1 MKKKKTYF
9 VYFTLAIFSSTITYL
24 FVSEKQGRDLVGLFI
39 NYKPKLSGF
48 ENKLEK
54 LNAMLIKEEEHNEKL
69 IKARYW
75 CVVGKERIINKRQK
89 LGNKIISLNKNS
101 QNYQKKKEFYQNEL
115 NKINDIPYWETCE
128 TDFQARLDKS
138 GKIID
143 SIKYD
148 INSIK
153 RDSIFSKP

>member
-9 VYFTLAIFSSTITYL
+9 VYFTLVIFFVTIIYL
-24 FVSEKQGRDLVGLFI
+24 FVNEKQGRDLVGLFI
-39 NYKPKLSGF
+39 INKPKLSEF
-48 ENKLEK
+48 ENKLEQ

-69 IKARYW
+69 KKARYW
-75 CVVGKERIINKRQK
+75 CVMGKERIINKRQK
-89 LGNKIISLNKNS
+89 LGNKIIALNKNS
-101 QNYQKKKEFYQNEL
+101 QNYQKKKESYQNEL
-115 NKINDIPYWETCE
+115 NTISDIPYWKTCE

-138 GKIID
+138 SKIID

-153 RDSIFSKP
+153 LDSTFSKP